1 MVSPQQIVNRCT
13 TSDDS
18 ALFSSLDQCWSCHQ
32 LVTSQSLI
40 VASSTHFSATKSMKT
55 TAKSLFRR
63 IGHSCVVAWMSRLK
77 LWIDISA
84 CLPGDACLGYRFRVS
99 RWSRVAAV
107 NDRLLT
113 SGASVVSTGGKL
125 TEKTEI
131 SSFQTLKRMEFAL
144 TISLNWL
151 YSHMLWHALIPTD
164 MSVWY
169 RTSSSLRFTM
179 TLLEAN
185 WHVPT
190 YT

>member
-1 MVSPQQIVNRCT
+1 MVSPHQMANQFTI
-13 TSDDS
+13 SDDC
-18 ALFSSLDQCWSCHQ
+18 ALFSSLDQCWSYHQ

-40 VASSTHFSATKSMKT
+40 VTSRADFSATKSIKT
-55 TAKSLFRR
+55 TAKSLLWC

-84 CLPGDACLGYRFRVS
+84 CLPGQACRGYRSRVS

-107 NDRLLT
+107 NDRFLT
-113 SGASVVSTGGKL
+113 SQVCVGSTGGKL

-151 YSHMLWHALIPTD
+151 YSRMLRNALIPTD
-164 MSVWY
+164 MSVWQE
-169 RTSSSLRFTM
+169 RLLPEDSL
-179 TLLEAN
+179 
-185 WHVPT
+185 WHC
-190 YT
+190 